1 MAWMKFGETCRAR
14 LNSQRPSRLF
24 CRVRA
29 VADALARNFDPR
41 RLTSAIDGRTPGGA
55 PTGVGLR
62 VAAGRNQTGG
72 LKSAQARSLRRS
84 QSPEGAASRSAGLWT
99 GPPCPGGTAMT
110 RKQVSDPALGQLLR
124 FANLETRR
132 VVGDPAVVAG
142 QPELRFGMNAGAAS
156 APTVRPEGACRSRHM
171 CRASKRHGAAAVPT
185 ERPPRR

>member
-29 VADALARNFDPR
+29 VADALTRNFDPR

-110 RKQVSDPALGQLLR
+110 RKRLCAAAHNCLR
-124 FANLETRR
+124 TRA
-132 VVGDPAVVAG
+132 VCAVDGACVAACVGARQHRPPG
-142 QPELRFGMNAGAAS
+142 SRPRRLPELDHWSRLVAAVHTAAS
-156 APTVRPEGACRSRHM
+156 
-171 CRASKRHGAAAVPT
+171 RA
-185 ERPPRR
+185 